1 MFRPAFYWMLAALLV
16 SLPLGGSALASDGVL
31 EINQTCAVQAGCF
44 AGDTAGFPVTIDG
57 SAGRSYRL
65 TGDLDLSL
73 LPGTHGI
80 VVSAPHVTLDLGGF
94 EIAGAATCSGSGPT
108 LSCSGA
114 LAHGIELSNG
124 DGATVRN
131 GTVRNMGGNG
141 VGGLPDFVRI
151 QGITAIHNGNDGISG
166 QKGSIVLDSH
176 SRENQDDGFDFDEG
190 TVINN
195 CTATG
200 NGNDG
205 FEGDGP
211 GVVVT
216 NTTST
221 GNGGSGFRLGAE
233 SKFGKNVSRS
243 NSLRD
248 VCGGGICS
256 ERRRYY
262 LTQTS
267 GDGATPLSA
276 CATGFHMASLI
287 EILDGSNLTYDTAL
301 GVTSDDS
308 GEGPPSIAAGWI
320 RTGWFGDSSSVPG
333 MGNCAEWSSGS
344 LENFGTGAFFRTDWT
359 FPGESR
365 TPWAAGTQ
373 FCSTPAGAWCIEDE

>member
-1 MFRPAFYWMLAALLV
+1 MKSILVLVFLLV
-16 SLPLGGSALASDGVL
+16 LAGPAGAVDGVL
-31 EINQTCAVQAGCF
+31 EINQTCAVQTGCF
-44 AGDTAGFPVTIDG
+44 AGDAAGFPVSITQTG
-57 SAGRSYRL
+57 SYRL
-65 TGDLDLSL
+65 TGNLDLSA

-94 EIAGAATCSGSGPT
+94 EVAGASTCTGGGPT
-108 LSCSGA
+108 LSCGGA
-114 LAHGIELSNG
+114 LAHGVELSNG

-151 QGITAIHNGNDGISG
+151 QGITAIHNVNNGISG
-166 QKGSIVLDSH
+166 QKGSIVLDCH
-176 SRENQDDGFDFDEG
+176 SRENGDDGFDFDEG

-216 NTTST
+216 NSTST
-221 GNGGSGFRLGAE
+221 GNGGSGFRLAAE

-256 ERRRYY
+256 ERRRFY
-262 LTQTS
+262 LTTATHN
-267 GDGATPLSA
+267 GANALGA
-276 CATGFHMASLI
+276 CAAGFHMASLW
-287 EILDGSNLTYDTAL
+287 EVHDVSGLAYDYAL
-301 GVTSDDS
+301 GLTGFDQGD
-308 GEGPPSIAAGWI
+308 GPSQNGGWI
-320 RTGWFGDSSSVPG
+320 RTGVSTTGPDPFDPG
-333 MGNCAEWSSGS
+333 EVHCNLWSSTGG
-344 LENFGTGAFFRTDWT
+344 LGTWAGLTQGCTWDSTSPQCLPNIA
-359 FPGESR
+359 
-365 TPWAAGTQ
+365 PWRAKSQ
-373 FCSTPAGAWCIEDE
+373 SCSTPFRVWCVEDE